1 MIHVMRRSGS
11 LYSLL
16 LFFSIL
22 MIVLNPHTIFG
33 KPGVLLAGF
42 FAIYALMHGVK
53 RTFFRDFMLPTLL
66 LMVLATFGAFISI
79 MNGIPQINHPLAVI
93 SFLVM
98 ILAANG
104 IFLYCRKHKLS
115 VDDLL
120 LLILLVIF
128 LNSVIICLEL
138 QFDVFRSLVESYLDP
153 LSGGSI
159 DYANG
164 YRLRG
169 IASSGG
175 AGLSIS
181 IPAAITI
188 AFYLF
193 DKGKLSL
200 TLLLIF
206 FLCLLGSAVVIGRT
220 GIILSVIPIST
231 YLFLLLTRR
240 MQIGS
245 ILKTLI
251 FVVIFSLV
259 IGPLFYQY
267 ITVVFSEM
275 FGDAFIKYA
284 FGFILDGRSG
294 FEEEGTVNLM
304 TEFITV
310 LPLELPQ
317 ALTGYGF
324 YGGSFFSPWTDAGYN
339 RTFLSIGFLFG
350 SIFYCLIFYMYLLP
364 LTENKYLLGTFV
376 LILSIA
382 EIKEPL
388 LFSGVAARIFI
399 LVLIYYYCEKK
410 LHTSK
415 RF

>member
-1 MIHVMRRSGS
+1 MLHP
-11 LYSLL
+11 Y
-16 LFFSIL
+16 
-22 MIVLNPHTIFG
+22 TIYG
-33 KPGVLLAGF
+33 KPGILIATF
-42 FAIYALMHGVK
+42 FAIYALKNGIK
-53 RTFFRDFMLPTLL
+53 WIFFRDFMLPTLL
-66 LMVLATFGAFISI
+66 LMVLAIFGAFIST
-79 MNGIPQINHPLAVI
+79 MNGIPQINHPLAVV
-93 SFLVM
+93 SLLVM
-98 ILAANG
+98 MLAANG

-120 LLILLVIF
+120 LLILLVIL
-128 LNSVIICLEL
+128 LNSVIIFLEL
-138 QFDVFRSLVESYLDP
+138 QFGSIRSFIEGYLDP
-153 LSGGSI
+153 ISGSSI

-206 FLCLLGSAVVIGRT
+206 FLSLLGSAVVIGRT

-240 MQIGS
+240 IQIGS
-245 ILKTLI
+245 ILKIFI

-259 IGPLFYQY
+259 IGPLFYRY
-267 ITVVFSEM
+267 ITVFFSEM
-275 FGDAFIKYA
+275 FGDVFIKYA
-284 FGFILDGRSG
+284 FGFLLDGRRG
-294 FEEEGTVNLM
+294 FEEEGTVSLM
-304 TEFITV
+304 SEFIKV

-324 YGGSFFSPWTDAGYN
+324 YGGSSFSPWTDAGYN
-339 RTFLSIGFLFG
+339 RTFLSIGFFFG
-350 SIFYCLIFYMYLLP
+350 SIFYCLIYYMYLLP
-364 LTENKYLLGTFV
+364 LTENKYLLGTLV

-388 LFSGVAARIFI
+388 LFSGVAARMYI
-399 LVLIYYYCEKK
+399 LILIYYYCEKK
-410 LHTSK
+410 LQTSK
-415 RF
+415 RFRPPQKNSWVCR

>member
-1 MIHVMRRSGS
+1 MLHP
-11 LYSLL
+11 Y
-16 LFFSIL
+16 
-22 MIVLNPHTIFG
+22 TIYG
-33 KPGVLLAGF
+33 KPGILIAGF
-42 FAIYALMHGVK
+42 FAIYALKNGIK
-53 RTFFRDFMLPTLL
+53 RTFFQDFMLPTLL
-66 LMVLATFGAFISI
+66 LLVLAIFGAFIST
-79 MNGIPQINHPLAVI
+79 MNGIPQINHPLAVV
-93 SFLVM
+93 SLLVVM
-98 ILAANG
+98 LSANG
-104 IFLYCRKHKLS
+104 IFLYCRKHQLS
-115 VDDLL
+115 VDDFL
-120 LLILLVIF
+120 LLILLVIV
-128 LNSVIICLEL
+128 LNSVIIFLEL
-138 QFDVFRSLVESYLDP
+138 QFDSFRSLIEGYLDP
-153 LSGGSI
+153 ISGSSI

-169 IASSGG
+169 IASAGG

-188 AFYLF
+188 AFHLF

-206 FLCLLGSAVVIGRT
+206 FFCLLGSAVVIGRT

-267 ITVVFSEM
+267 ITVFFSEM

-284 FGFILDGRSG
+284 FGFLLDGRSG
-294 FEEEGTVNLM
+294 FEEEGTVSLM
-304 TEFITV
+304 TEFIKV
-310 LPLELPQ
+310 LPTEFPQ

-324 YGGSFFSPWTDAGYN
+324 YGGSDFYPWTDAGFN

-350 SIFYCLIFYMYLLP
+350 SIFYAIVFYMYLLP
-364 LTENKYLLGTFV
+364 FSINKYLIGSFV
-376 LILSIA
+376 LVLTVA
-382 EIKEPL
+382 EVKEPL
-388 LFSGVAARIFI
+388 LFSGVASRMFI
-399 LVLIYYYCEKK
+399 LILVYYYCEDKYLK
-410 LHTSK
+410 ATK
-415 RF
+415 I